1 MAGDETINMNIL
13 NYLIVEDFRLNIS
26 QLVHVRNL
34 IHAPGIES
42 KPLHFHSGLF
52 ALLFTSHLQLA
63 LSGQLGGSWGHVAVS
78 GREKEQFS

>member
-34 IHAPGIES
+34 INAPGIKS

-52 ALLFTSHLQLA
+52 ALLFTAHLQLA
-63 LSGQLGGSWGHVAVS
+63 LSGQRGGSWGHVAVS
-78 GREKEQFS
+78 GREKE